1 MDAHLPVHRGALA
14 RVDARAPA
22 PGLDAEGERLPQPI
36 AGAPGSTAPP
46 GVFIH
51 RLNYADALPEGKTIT
66 HRLKWESD
74 PPNHEDGYLIG
85 LDSLCET
92 MGKAAESQE

>member
-1 MDAHLPVHRGALA
+1 MLLFLYD
-14 RVDARAPA
+14 
-22 PGLDAEGERLPQPI
+22 GE
-36 AGAPGSTAPP
+36 PGSTAPP